1 MMSELSKLARDTANR
16 NRAARW
22 PEDLDSAEDI
32 LEELADEI
40 ERLQAIID
48 KLPKTADGVPVV
60 PGMRLWSSYNNG
72 RDVTG
77 FSTCDGRLVEIIFKD
92 GFDRCTW
99 AHYSTRE
106 AVQKAR
112 EA

>member
-40 ERLQAIID
+40 ERLQAIVD
-48 KLPKTADGVPVV
+48 KLPKTKDGVSVV
-60 PGMRLWSSYNNG
+60 PKVDKVHHPRYAYPGIVIGSYAGWMHNIESISDCYSS
-72 RDVTG
+72 
-77 FSTCDGRLVEIIFKD
+77 
-92 GFDRCTW
+92 
-99 AHYSTRE
+99 RE
-106 AVQKAR
+106 AAEKAR
-112 EA
+112 EQ